1 MNLFVAGVVLGF
13 FSCIGSEILA
23 VAVTCHMIDRKHEP
37 PTKEEWNMQRDCMWG

>member
-23 VAVTCHMIDRKHEP
+23 VAVTAHIAGKKHEP